1 MQIVDNLVTVRAI
14 RVHKAL
20 NDDQRDTSNRGNSMD
35 TLMQQ
40 GLELMLLGM
49 GVVFSFLIVLVGCTN
64 LMSWF
69 VNRYFPEAV
78 PAPAAAP
85 AVTASTAAPVE
96 ATTLR
101 IIEDAIRQ
109 HRARTGRG

>member
-1 MQIVDNLVTVRAI
+1 
-14 RVHKAL
+14 
-20 NDDQRDTSNRGNSMD
+20 MD

-40 GLELMLLGM
+40 GFELMLMGM
-49 GVVFSFLIVLVGCTN
+49 GVVFSFLIVLVACTN

-69 VNRYFPEAV
+69 VNRFFPEAV
-78 PAPAAAP
+78 PAAMTAPAAPASAAAP
-85 AVTASTAAPVE
+85 IE
-96 ATTLR
+96 ANTLR